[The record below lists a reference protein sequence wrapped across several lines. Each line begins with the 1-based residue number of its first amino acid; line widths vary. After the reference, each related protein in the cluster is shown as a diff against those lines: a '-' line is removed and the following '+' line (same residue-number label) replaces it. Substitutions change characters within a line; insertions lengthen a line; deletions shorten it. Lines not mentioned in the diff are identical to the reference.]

1 MKLLRGRVVAR
12 GLFVAILAFVVGI
25 AVTPIG
31 FSVEGFACGRLRD
44 GSGGFSATSYTS
56 SYSVRLSFA
65 HYSYSSKEKAN
76 EVFDHYVSEAVRV
89 VETTPNLNKEG
100 VPVGRRAVTISYN
113 PETHQSYAYVFWTD
127 GSDLHSIESPSLLHV
142 IELEKGILGEWRL
155 GLRRIQYLLA
165 PDAL

>member
-1 MKLLRGRVVAR
+1 MKFLRVLVTPR
-12 GLFVAILAFVVGI
+12 GLLLAVLAFVVGV
-25 AVTPIG
+25 AMTPIG

-56 SYSVRLSFA
+56 SYAVRLSFA
-65 HYSYSSKEKAN
+65 HYSYSSKERAN
-76 EVFDHYVSEAVRV
+76 EVFDRYVGEAVRV
-89 VETTPNLNKEG
+89 VETTPNLNKQG

-113 PETHQSYAYVFWTD
+113 PETHQSYACVFWTD
-127 GSDLHSIESPSLLHV
+127 SSALHSIESPSLLHV